1 MGSST
6 EEVHVGAREL
16 VFRSGEAPKVA
27 LILAGVVRTFT
38 ETLPGRQLTLQ
49 YARSGDLIGLAPFL
63 SGTQMWGAEA
73 ITDSTL
79 AIVTTQHL
87 HSVAARDPQLG
98 WRIAEDVATW
108 AAAAVQAAAESSYQP
123 MTVRVAHHLLEV
135 AMRTPDGHAVAHI
148 SQQRLADAVGT
159 AREVVTRELRT
170 LRAQGVIDTRPKLV
184 IVVDEERLVRI
195 AEG

>member
-1 MGSST
+1 VGSST